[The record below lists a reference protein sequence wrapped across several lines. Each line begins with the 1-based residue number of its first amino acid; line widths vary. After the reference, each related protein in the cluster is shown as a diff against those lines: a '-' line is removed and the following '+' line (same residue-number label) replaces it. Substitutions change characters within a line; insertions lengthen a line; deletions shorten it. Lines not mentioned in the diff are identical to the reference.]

1 MVQRVRARHAEA
13 PSVWLRRRMVA
24 ARLLP
29 STVVL
34 HEWLAAMDVDIDET
48 TTRPWE
54 PPLADAAGGELAP
67 LEAEKEPPLA
77 DAAGG
82 EPQPTAEE
90 EQDDNKNIGEELEQ
104 EWTGMDCEAAKGQ
117 ADDTTGA
124 AEGRVVAVL
133 SRR

>member
-1 MVQRVRARHAEA
+1 MTIAMVQRVRARHAEA

-48 TTRPWE
+48 TTRPW
-54 PPLADAAGGELAP
+54 
-67 LEAEKEPPLA
+67 EPPLA